1 MLRYELLCAILP
13 TEANEERTESR
24 TTTKQKAQR
33 PKPRRCEVRRQE
45 GRTGDRGS
53 ETGAEF
59 REETEMRNDEA
70 RALRIAFEETM
81 AAWQRSGD
89 PETQRALSNL
99 AGEYHRAYLAIVRR
113 AAR

>member
-1 MLRYELLCAILP
+1 M
-13 TEANEERTESR
+13 
-24 TTTKQKAQR
+24 KA
-33 PKPRRCEVRRQE
+33 
-45 GRTGDRGS
+45 
-53 ETGAEF
+53 
-59 REETEMRNDEA
+59 NDEA
-70 RALRIAFEETM
+70 RALRIAFEETV

>member
-1 MLRYELLCAILP
+1 
-13 TEANEERTESR
+13 
-24 TTTKQKAQR
+24 
-33 PKPRRCEVRRQE
+33 
-45 GRTGDRGS
+45 
-53 ETGAEF
+53 
-59 REETEMRNDEA
+59 MRNDEA

-81 AAWQRSGD
+81 AAWRSGD